1 MKKTMSRLLAMLLAV
16 GMVFSITACSGDGGT
31 SSGSGGESSTTES
44 TGGESG
50 GDKEDYDPFGKYEEE
65 VTMTAA
71 TAISATAAETDFK
84 DNAWVK
90 KYKEVYNLAIDYVYL
105 APQEQYDQ
113 RISMMMVDGSLPD
126 CFTTSLIQTQQLID
140 AGLLEPQTEA
150 WANYASDQAYEAM
163 MQNGSAPFDVVTSDG
178 ELYAMPWVQPAIETV
193 HALFVNEKWRKDLG
207 LPEPDTLEN
216 FEKLI
221 YGFKEQDPNGN
232 GEADEYGLGL
242 SKNLW
247 DLGFEA
253 YSFCN
258 IFGAYPDSWLQDEDG
273 NVYYGSVQEEMKP
286 ALEKLAQ
293 YYADGLIDP
302 EFIVKS
308 YEEEAELVTREQLG
322 AMFGIQWTGLMGTCL
337 QSLYQNYYN
346 EGKDPDSL
354 EWKVYPLPSLDGT
367 TETTPII
374 YDNTSKFVVVKAGYE
389 HPEAVT
395 KMVNYIHFM
404 GIGPQGEGPEGHP
417 ELAITYEEYQGI
429 DENGVDQ
436 GDGLWDSWG
445 NNLFAAE
452 TIHANMQ
459 RWNSWFA
466 IINDD
471 DAEAKEWC
479 ENNYLARSGAVNIQ
493 AFAKD
498 GVNMVN
504 SNGVQGIDSPSWQF
518 VYNTC
523 GETFMYG
530 QEQQE
535 KDNIIMDIRGAF
547 VSDTMVDKQASLE
560 SLELQEITKIITGE
574 SSIDAFDT
582 FVQNWKANGGDT
594 ITQEMQE
601 YIDSLG

>member
-16 GMVFSITACSGDGGT
+16 GMVFSVTACSGNETT
-31 SSGSGGESSTTES
+31 SGGGESSATGS
-44 TGGESG
+44 TASG
-50 GDKEDYDPFGKYEEE
+50 GGDSEDYDPFGKYDEE
-65 VTMTAA
+65 VKMTAA

-84 DNAWVK
+84 DNLWVE
-90 KYKEVYNLAIDYVYL
+90 KYKEVYNLAIDYVFL

-113 RISMMMVDGSLPD
+113 RIAIMMTDPSQLPD

-140 AGLLEPQTEA
+140 AGLLEPQTAA
-150 WANYASDQAYEAM
+150 WNNYASDQAKEAM

-232 GEADEYGLGL
+232 GKADEYGLGL

-258 IFGAYPDSWLQDEDG
+258 IFGAYPDSWLQKDDG
-273 NVYYGSVQEEMKP
+273 TVYYGSVQEEMKP

-293 YYADGLIDP
+293 YYKDGLIDP

-308 YEEEAELVTREQLG
+308 YEEEAELVTKEQLG

-337 QSLYQNYYN
+337 QSLYKNYDS
-346 EGKDPDSL
+346 EGKDPDTL
-354 EWKVYPLPSLDGT
+354 EWKVYALPSLDGS

-395 KMVNYIHFM
+395 KMVNYIHFLGM
-404 GIGPQGEGPEGHP
+404 GPDQEAGPEGHP
-417 ELAITYEEYQGI
+417 ELGISYEEYQGL
-429 DENGVDQ
+429 
-436 GDGLWDSWG
+436 GDYEGKGLWSQWG

-452 TIHANMQ
+452 TIHANVD
-459 RWNSWFA
+459 RWTSWFK
-466 IINDD
+466 IIEDD

-479 ENNYLARSGAVNIQ
+479 EKNYLARSGATNIQ
-493 AFAKD
+493 NFAKD
-498 GVNMVN
+498 GKDMVN
-504 SNGVQGIDSPSWQF
+504 ANGEKGIDSPSWQF

-530 QEQQE
+530 LDMQAEG
-535 KDNIIMDIRGAF
+535 NIIMDIRGAF

-582 FVQNWKANGGDT
+582 FVETWKANGGDT

>member
-16 GMVFSITACSGDGGT
+16 GMVFSVTACSGNETT
-31 SSGSGGESSTTES
+31 SGGGESSATGS
-44 TGGESG
+44 TASG
-50 GDKEDYDPFGKYEEE
+50 GGDSEDYDPFGKYDEE
-65 VTMTAA
+65 VKMTAA

-84 DNAWVK
+84 DNIWVK
-90 KYKEVYNLAIDYVYL
+90 KYKEVYNLAIDYVFL

-113 RISMMMVDGSLPD
+113 RIAIMMTDPSQLPD

-140 AGLLEPQTEA
+140 AGLLEPQTAA
-150 WANYASDQAYEAM
+150 WNNYASDQAKEAM

-232 GEADEYGLGL
+232 GKADEYGLGL

-258 IFGAYPDSWLQDEDG
+258 IFGAYPDSWLQKDDG
-273 NVYYGSVQEEMKP
+273 TVYYGSVQEEMKP

-293 YYADGLIDP
+293 YYKDGLIDP

-308 YEEEAELVTREQLG
+308 YEEEAELVTKEQLG

-337 QSLYQNYYN
+337 QSLYKNYDS
-346 EGKDPDSL
+346 EGKDPDTL
-354 EWKVYPLPSLDGT
+354 EWKVYALPSLDGS

-395 KMVNYIHFM
+395 KMVNYIHFLGM
-404 GIGPQGEGPEGHP
+404 GPDQEAGPEGHP
-417 ELAITYEEYQGI
+417 ELGISYEEYQGL
-429 DENGVDQ
+429 
-436 GDGLWDSWG
+436 GDYEGKGLWSQWG

-452 TIHANMQ
+452 TIHANVD
-459 RWNSWFA
+459 RWTSWFK
-466 IINDD
+466 IIEDD

-479 ENNYLARSGAVNIQ
+479 EKNYLARSGATNIQ
-493 AFAKD
+493 NFAKD
-498 GVNMVN
+498 GKDMVN
-504 SNGVQGIDSPSWQF
+504 ANGEKGIDSPSWQF

-530 QEQQE
+530 LDMQAEG
-535 KDNIIMDIRGAF
+535 NIIMDIRGAF

-582 FVQNWKANGGDT
+582 FVETWKANGGDT

>member
-16 GMVFSITACSGDGGT
+16 GMVFSVTACSGDGGT
-31 SSGSGGESSTTES
+31 SSGSGDSSSGTTS
-44 TGGESG
+44 TSG
-50 GDKEDYDPFGKYEEE
+50 GDSEDYDPFGKYDEE
-65 VTMTAA
+65 VKMTAA
-71 TAISATAAETDFK
+71 TPISATGAETDFK
-84 DNAWVK
+84 DNVWVK
-90 KYKEVYNLAIDYVYL
+90 KYKEVYNLAIDYVFL

-113 RISMMMVDGSLPD
+113 RIAIMMTDASQLPD

-140 AGLLEPQTEA
+140 AGLLEPQTAA
-150 WANYASDQAYEAM
+150 WANYASDQAKEAM

-216 FEKLI
+216 FEKMI
-221 YGFKEQDPNGN
+221 YGFKEKDPNGN
-232 GEADEYGLGL
+232 GKADEYGIGL

-258 IFGAYPDSWLQDEDG
+258 IFGAYPDSWLKDDDG
-273 NVYYGSVQEEMKP
+273 KVFYGSVQEEMKP

-293 YYADGLIDP
+293 YYKDGLIDP

-308 YEEEAELVTREQLG
+308 YEEEAELVTKEQLG

-337 QSLYQNYYN
+337 QSLYKNYDAD
-346 EGKDPDSL
+346 GKDPDSL
-354 EWKVYPLPSLDGT
+354 EWKVYALPSLDGT

-404 GIGPQGEGPEGHP
+404 GMGPDQEAGPEGHP
-417 ELAITYEEYQGI
+417 ELGISYEEYNGI
-429 DENGVDQ
+429 AEDGTDTTN
-436 GDGLWDSWG
+436 GLWDAWG

-452 TIHANMQ
+452 TIHANVD
-459 RWNSWFA
+459 RWTNWFK

-471 DAEAKEWC
+471 DAAAKEWC
-479 ENNYLARSGAVNIQ
+479 EKNYLARSGATNIQ
-493 AFAKD
+493 NFAKD
-498 GVNMVN
+498 GKDMVN
-504 SNGVQGIDSPSWQF
+504 ANGVKGIDSPSWQF

-523 GETFMYG
+523 GATFMYG
-530 QEQQE
+530 LEEQE
-535 KDNIIMDIRGAF
+535 KGNIIMDVRGAF
-547 VSDTMVDKQASLE
+547 VSDTMVDRQASLE

-601 YIDSLG
+601 YIDSLS

>member
-16 GMVFSITACSGDGGT
+16 GMVFSVTACSGNETT
-31 SSGSGGESSTTES
+31 SGGGESSATGS
-44 TGGESG
+44 TASG
-50 GDKEDYDPFGKYEEE
+50 GGDSEDYDPFGKYDEE
-65 VTMTAA
+65 VKMTAA

-84 DNAWVK
+84 DNIWVK
-90 KYKEVYNLAIDYVYL
+90 KYKEVYNLAIDYVFL

-113 RISMMMVDGSLPD
+113 RIAIMMTDPSQLPD

-140 AGLLEPQTEA
+140 AGLLEPQTAA
-150 WANYASDQAYEAM
+150 WNNYASDQAKEAM

-232 GEADEYGLGL
+232 GKADEYGLGL

-258 IFGAYPDSWLQDEDG
+258 IFGAYPDSWLQKDDG
-273 NVYYGSVQEEMKP
+273 TVYYGSVQEEMKP

-293 YYADGLIDP
+293 YYKDGLIDP

-308 YEEEAELVTREQLG
+308 YEEEAELVTKEQLG

-337 QSLYQNYYN
+337 QSLYKNYDS
-346 EGKDPDSL
+346 EGKDPDTL
-354 EWKVYPLPSLDGT
+354 EWKVYALPSLDGS

-395 KMVNYIHFM
+395 KMVNYIHFLGM
-404 GIGPQGEGPEGHP
+404 GPDQEAGPEGHP
-417 ELAITYEEYQGI
+417 ELGISYEEYQGL
-429 DENGVDQ
+429 
-436 GDGLWDSWG
+436 GDYEGKGLWSQWG

-452 TIHANMQ
+452 TIHANVD
-459 RWNSWFA
+459 RWTSWFK
-466 IINDD
+466 IIEDD

-479 ENNYLARSGAVNIQ
+479 EKNYLARSGATNIQ

-498 GVNMVN
+498 GKDMVN
-504 SNGVQGIDSPSWQF
+504 ANGVKGIDSPSWQF

-530 QEQQE
+530 LDMQAEG
-535 KDNIIMDIRGAF
+535 NIIMDIRGAF

-582 FVQNWKANGGDT
+582 FVETWKANGGDT

-601 YIDSLG
+601 YIDSLS

>member
-16 GMVFSITACSGDGGT
+16 GMVFSVTACSGNETT
-31 SSGSGGESSTTES
+31 SGGGESSATGS
-44 TGGESG
+44 TASG
-50 GDKEDYDPFGKYEEE
+50 GGDSEDYDPFGKYEEE
-65 VTMTAA
+65 VKMTAA

-84 DNAWVK
+84 DNIWVK
-90 KYKEVYNLAIDYVYL
+90 KYKEVYNLAIDYVFL

-113 RISMMMVDGSLPD
+113 RIAIMMTDPSQLPD

-140 AGLLEPQTEA
+140 AGLLEPQTAA
-150 WANYASDQAYEAM
+150 WNNYASDQAREAM

-216 FEKLI
+216 FEKMI

-232 GEADEYGLGL
+232 GQADEYGLGL
-242 SKNLW
+242 SENLW

-258 IFGAYPDSWLQDEDG
+258 IFGAYPDSWLQKDDG
-273 NVYYGSVQEEMKP
+273 TVYYGSVQEEMKP

-293 YYADGLIDP
+293 YYKDGLIDP

-308 YEEEAELVTREQLG
+308 YEEEAELVTKEQLG
-322 AMFGIQWTGLMGTCL
+322 AMFGIQWTGFMGACL
-337 QSLYQNYYN
+337 QSLYKNYDS
-346 EGKDPDSL
+346 EGKDPDTL
-354 EWKVYPLPSLDGT
+354 EWKVYALPSLDGS

-374 YDNTSKFVVVKAGYE
+374 YDNTGKFVVVKAGYE

-395 KMVNYIHFM
+395 KMVNYIHFLGM
-404 GIGPQGEGPEGHP
+404 GPDQEAGPEGHP
-417 ELAITYEEYQGI
+417 ELGISYEEYYGI
-429 DENGVDQ
+429 EADGTDTTN
-436 GDGLWDSWG
+436 GLWDSWG

-452 TIHANMQ
+452 TIHANID
-459 RWNSWFA
+459 RWTNWFK
-466 IINDD
+466 IIEDD

-479 ENNYLARSGAVNIQ
+479 EKNYLARSGATDIQ

-498 GVNMVN
+498 GKDMVN
-504 SNGVQGIDSPSWQF
+504 ANGVKGIDSPSWQF

-530 QEQQE
+530 LDMQAEG
-535 KDNIIMDIRGAF
+535 NIIMDIRGAF

-582 FVQNWKANGGDT
+582 FVETWKANGGDT

-601 YIDSLG
+601 YIDSLS